1 MQAFRKR
8 MKISPEP
15 SLVHEVVLV
24 SEGRG
29 AMTSM
34 TIPAGGDDDVLLEQQ
49 LVLALFAASRAV
61 ESACAPVLQELN
73 LTHSQYLVMLAL
85 WEKSPRPGREIGD
98 LLPEPE
104 SLSPVLLQLE
114 EAGYIQSVPVQD
126 RKDPSAVSLT
136 AKGAALYRR
145 TLAISGTILGRL
157 GLSPEDAEGL
167 YGAMPRLLKA
177 RRVHSAEQGNPT
189 EA

>member
-1 MQAFRKR
+1 M
-8 MKISPEP
+8 
-15 SLVHEVVLV
+15 HEVLM
-24 SEGRG
+24 SEGQG

-49 LVLALFAASRAV
+49 LVLALSAASRAV
-61 ESACAPVLQELN
+61 ESASTPVLQELN
-73 LTHSQYLVMLAL
+73 LTHPQYLVMLAL
-85 WEKSPRPGREIGD
+85 WEKSPRPGREIGE
-98 LLPEPE
+98 LLPEPG

-126 RKDPSAVSLT
+126 RKDPTTVSLT
-136 AKGAALYRR
+136 AQGTALYRR

-167 YGAMPRLLKA
+167 YDAMPRLLRA
-177 RRVHSAEQGNPT
+177 RQAQSTGPGNPADA
-189 EA
+189 EE